1 MNLSSVVFASL
12 LFNFSLQS
20 MHAINTDYFKSLP
33 ESTQKLVAAV
43 HFNETA
49 NAINLLKAGVKPNAS
64 LNIYGRPYGEE
75 LVTVAA
81 RNCNEEL
88 LKELFHSGA
97 PVYGLY
103 GEPVRSAAHFG
114 NVETLVFLL
123 DHGASIQSAQEG
135 LSIAKSQKDLTAE
148 NCLRVQEVI
157 DRYKSRL

>member
-1 MNLSSVVFASL
+1 MNFSSVVFVSL

-20 MHAINTDYFKSLP
+20 MHAMNTDYFKSLP
-33 ESTQKLVAAV
+33 ESTRKLVAAV

-75 LVTVAA
+75 LVTIAA

-88 LKELFHSGA
+88 LEALFNSGA

-114 NVETLVFLL
+114 NVETLDFLL
-123 DHGASIQSAQEG
+123 NHGASVQSAQEG
-135 LSIAKSQKDLTAE
+135 KK
-148 NCLRVQEVI
+148 V
-157 DRYKSRL
+157 